1 MVINAYNR
9 IFDRYLA
16 AKKDLENRYCNPC
29 FVILLLISYAILI
42 GILLGLTVG
51 QYDDEAKFECI
62 YYMSKMLT
70 IKAIIVNNHRSELL
84 DNFYNSG
91 ETTTLPMTYRNLL
104 RLVKNKNECVVNYKP
119 CGILDTYGNV
129 LCVEEFVPCP
139 INKLKI
145 THVNAAEEYLS
156 RNYKT
161 APLNNI
167 SQNYQFFYSNEF
179 NKGNGVVMII
189 KTKDDP
195 KFINVNNFVL
205 DSNTYIELYGDD
217 AEILKGISNF
227 FGDKIIGNEVAELF
241 INIFQVVKDFEDV
254 ISIVGLALKGAKL
267 YADLIL
273 SIAHLAEKK
282 DIKEFEKFVKE
293 KLEILDEKNKDIFFE
308 HIGYN
313 YYAKNYIGF
322 KSVEDID
329 KFLRFDFGIY
339 KKIFPSFI
347 VSEIAFYFFLIL
359 DFFIGFFTVLFL
371 VKPKFTKFNW
381 AIAIIAS
388 IINIVPSLGF
398 FIYSLVNYVNVNKSK
413 TLDDLKS
420 IESDEFIKGMI
431 KDFINEFK
439 NVKLLIITLCLI
451 PVSWIFYVC
460 SMIQYRPA
468 KQEL

>member
-1 MVINAYNR
+1 MYDR

-16 AKKDLENRYCNPC
+16 AKKEVENSYCNPC

-42 GILLGLTVG
+42 VLFGLIG
-51 QYDDEAKFECI
+51 QYNDEAKFECI

-84 DNFYNSG
+84 DSFYNSD

-104 RLVKNKNECVVNYKP
+104 RLVKDKNECVTNYRP

-161 APLNNI
+161 TPLNNI
-167 SQNYQFFYSNEF
+167 STNYQFFYSNEF

-205 DSNTYIELYGDD
+205 DSNTYIEFYEDD

-227 FGDKIIGNEVAELF
+227 FGGKIFGNEVIELF
-241 INIFQVVKDFEDV
+241 INIFQVVKDFEDQ
-254 ISIVGLALKGAKL
+254 ISIIDLALKGAKL
-267 YADLIL
+267 YADVII
-273 SIAHLAEKK
+273 SIANLAEKK
-282 DIKEFEKFVKE
+282 DIKEFEKFVK
-293 KLEILDEKNKDIFFE
+293 KKIEILDEKNNDIYFE
-308 HIGYN
+308 HIGDN

-322 KSVEDID
+322 KSVENIE

-359 DFFIGFFTVLFL
+359 VFFFGFFLGLFL
-371 VKPKFTKFNW
+371 CKPKFTKFNW
-381 AIAIIAS
+381 SIAIIAS

-398 FIYSLVNYVNVNKSK
+398 FIYGLVNYVNVNKSE

-420 IESDEFIKGMI
+420 IESDEFIKGII
-431 KDFINEFK
+431 KDFIEEFK
-439 NVKLLIITLCLI
+439 NVKLLIVTLCII

-460 SMIQYRPA
+460 SMIQYCLA

>member
-1 MVINAYNR
+1 MYDR
-9 IFDRYLA
+9 IVDRYLA
-16 AKKDLENRYCNPC
+16 AKKEVENSYCNPR

-42 GILLGLTVG
+42 VLFGLIG
-51 QYDDEAKFECI
+51 QYNDEAKFECI

-84 DNFYNSG
+84 DSFYNSG

-104 RLVKNKNECVVNYKP
+104 RLVKDKNECVTNYRP

-161 APLNNI
+161 TPLNNI
-167 SQNYQFFYSNEF
+167 STNYQFFYSNEF

-205 DSNTYIELYGDD
+205 DSNTYIEFYGDD

-227 FGDKIIGNEVAELF
+227 FGGKIFGNEVIELF
-241 INIFQVVKDFEDV
+241 INIFQVVKDFEDQ
-254 ISIVGLALKGAKL
+254 ISIIDLALKGAKL
-267 YADLIL
+267 YADVII
-273 SIAHLAEKK
+273 SIANLAEKK
-282 DIKEFEKFVKE
+282 DIKEFEKFVK
-293 KLEILDEKNKDIFFE
+293 KKIEILDEKNNDIYFE
-308 HIGYN
+308 HIGDN

-322 KSVEDID
+322 KSVENIE

-359 DFFIGFFTVLFL
+359 VFFFGFFLGLFL
-371 VKPKFTKFNW
+371 CKPKFTKFNW
-381 AIAIIAS
+381 SIAIIAS

-398 FIYSLVNYVNVNKSK
+398 FIYGLVNYVNVNKSE

-420 IESDEFIKGMI
+420 IESDEFIKGII
-431 KDFINEFK
+431 KDFIEEFK
-439 NVKLLIITLCLI
+439 NVKLLIVTLCII

-460 SMIQYRPA
+460 SMIQYCLA